1 MRLARYVAA
10 AAMLASAVALGA
22 PEPRAAAETFQSL
35 FGADLARVKAT
46 RDVKDDLE
54 LAARLVAAVKD
65 AKSQPALM
73 ALLCEKA
80 YELSCFIPE
89 GQATALA
96 AMETEAEAIPAKA
109 VACADRVVEIRQKQF
124 DAARGEERVKAG
136 QTLIEALLAG
146 DDARAAATPP
156 ADATRLLRRALAVAT
171 AAKSDRRA
179 NIEARLRLEDYK
191 RAVEKTPQDPAARD
205 RLVHMAVVECDDPA

>member
-109 VACADRVVEIRQKQF
+109 
-124 DAARGEERVKAG
+124 RGV
-136 QTLIEALLAG
+136 
-146 DDARAAATPP
+146 
-156 ADATRLLRRALAVAT
+156 RRP
-171 AAKSDRRA
+171 RGG
-179 NIEARLRLEDYK
+179 
-191 RAVEKTPQDPAARD
+191 DPAEAIRRGPWRGARKSGPD
-205 RLVHMAVVECDDPA
+205 AHRGPSGGR